1 MKPLSMAKWS
11 MNARVEAVR
20 ILLAKASQDEMAAR
34 QLATDARIG
43 DEVVGFHIQQA
54 VEKRL
59 KALLTFHTIPYRR
72 THDLLELID
81 QLITHGHPLTV
92 TLEALQELTPFAV
105 EYRYESLD
113 QYEDAPLD
121 RERAFRLLGEL
132 EVWIQEQMR
141 FGP

>member
-1 MKPLSMAKWS
+1 

-20 ILLAKASQDEMAAR
+20 ILLAKASQDELAAR
-34 QLATDARIG
+34 QLAPDPRMG

-59 KALLTFHTIPYRR
+59 KALLTFHAIPFRR
-72 THDLLELID
+72 THDLLELMD
-81 QLITHGHPLTV
+81 LLISHGHSVPT
-92 TLEALQELTPFAV
+92 TLEALQEMTPFAV

-121 RERAFRLLGEL
+121 RERALQLLGEL
-132 EVWIQEQMR
+132 EVWIQEHIRSSQ
-141 FGP
+141 